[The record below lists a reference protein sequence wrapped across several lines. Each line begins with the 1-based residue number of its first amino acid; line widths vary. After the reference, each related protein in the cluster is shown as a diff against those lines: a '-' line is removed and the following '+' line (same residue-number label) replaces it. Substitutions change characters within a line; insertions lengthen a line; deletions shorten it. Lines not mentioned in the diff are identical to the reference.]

1 MHTFDQVLEAHGF
14 EQEWLVLVK
23 KLVDVDFISVHQIS
37 LHIDFLMRHVNAKIG
52 HEHPREVKKLDVLSV
67 HKPVHQHVIGH
78 LKGAVDAYSRHKAH
92 SVRDMVKAHDLL
104 KYVQLAEKRQLFVA
118 IPAHYVNELVKSWV
132 EEDLELTFD
141 LLFVD

>member
-1 MHTFDQVLEAHGF
+1 
-14 EQEWLVLVK
+14 
-23 KLVDVDFISVHQIS
+23 
-37 LHIDFLMRHVNAKIG
+37 MRHVNTKIG
-52 HEHPREVKKLDVLSV
+52 HKHPRKVKKLHVLSV

-78 LKGAVDAYSRHKAH
+78 LKGTVDAYSWQKAH

-104 KYVQLAEKRQLFVA
+104 KYVQLAEERQLFIA
-118 IPAHYVNELVKSWV
+118 IPAHYVDELVESWV